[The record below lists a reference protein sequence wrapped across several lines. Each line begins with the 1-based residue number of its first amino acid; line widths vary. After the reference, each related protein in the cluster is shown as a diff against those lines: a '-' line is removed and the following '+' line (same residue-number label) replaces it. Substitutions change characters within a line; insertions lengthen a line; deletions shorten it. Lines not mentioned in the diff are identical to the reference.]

1 MNNKKYDELKI
12 IDENYKNIFD
22 TEIKYSIPLYQRAYA
37 WEEKQIL
44 QLIDDINDV
53 KNSANYHIG
62 TLIVSKKDN
71 KFEIIDGQQRLT
83 SLFLLLNCLE
93 INTENTLVFECR
105 DKSNYTLENIK
116 KVVEGKIDEL
126 DEDKLEGSIVKNTIF
141 IKQQIEKEKFKKNKN
156 IFIEKLK
163 KVILYRVEVP
173 EKTDLNRYFEIMNT
187 RGEQLEQQDI
197 LKANLMEYL
206 NEQDRAIFATI
217 WDACSDM
224 SGYLQM
230 NFKVKD
236 REQIF
241 GSEWDKMPPNDWK
254 KYKNLYINNNEIG
267 ENAKSIDEII
277 KLELNAEKVNAVED
291 EDKYVKFNSI
301 VEFPYFLLHVLK
313 VFIRLNSIEN
323 IEQNKKII
331 DDVLDD
337 KKLLDSFKNVISKG
351 IIKNEKINKEKFTKE
366 FLICLIKSRF
376 LFDKYIIKRKFLTE
390 DENGEWSLQELHVS
404 GQQSKKKPYY
414 KNTCFIKDGEWKKT
428 NDFRTKNNI
437 MIQSALRVSY
447 ISPKIMH
454 WITDLMYWLLENNSE
469 NINKEKMCIYGEVIE
484 KNAIEAVK
492 NNFFDKCKNDIYN
505 MGVDTPH
512 IVFNYLDYLLWK
524 SNPNEYKDF
533 AFEFRNSV
541 EHWYPQNPSEGT
553 FQKWEDGV
561 DNFGNLCIIQR
572 NINSKFSNM
581 DPKAKKTTFEEMINK
596 GSLKLRKMSELTNEN
611 EETPAH
617 IYWRDICCKKHE
629 KEMIQILKK
638 ACYIN
643 EKQ

>member
-414 KNTCFIKDGEWKKT
+414 KNTCFIKDGEWEKT

>member
-12 IDENYKNIFD
+12 IDENYKSVFD

-53 KNSANYHIG
+53 KNSKKYHIG

-93 INTENTLVFECR
+93 INTKNTLTFECR

-116 KVVEGKIDEL
+116 KVVEGRIDEL
-126 DEDKLEGSIVKNTIF
+126 DEDKLEESIVKNTFF

-156 IFIEKLK
+156 SFIEKLK
-163 KVILYRVEVP
+163 NVILYRIEVP
-173 EKTDLNRYFEIMNT
+173 EKTDLNHYFEIMNT

-197 LKANLMEYL
+197 LKANLMECL
-206 NEQDRAIFATI
+206 SKEDSIIFATI

-236 REQIF
+236 REYIF
-241 GSEWDKMPPNDWK
+241 GSDWNEIPSNDWE
-254 KYKNLYINNNEIG
+254 KYKDLGINNNDMG
-267 ENAKSIDEII
+267 ENAKSIEEII
-277 KLELNAEKVNAVED
+277 KLELISERANTVED
-291 EDKYVKFNSI
+291 EDKYEKFNSI

-323 IEQNKKII
+323 IDKGRKIV

-337 KKLLDSFKNVISKG
+337 KKLLDSFNNVISKG
-351 IIKNEKINKEKFTKE
+351 IIKNEKINKEKFAKE

-376 LFDKYIIKRKFLTE
+376 LFDKYIIKRKFSTE
-390 DENGEWSLQELHVS
+390 DKDGSWSLQEIHVF
-404 GQQSKKKPYY
+404 GQQSKKKSYY
-414 KNTCFIKDGEWKKT
+414 QNTCFIKDGEWNKT
-428 NDFRTKNNI
+428 NEFRTKTNI

-447 ISPKIMH
+447 ISPKVMH
-454 WITDLMYWLLENNSE
+454 WITELLAWLLENNSE
-469 NINKEKMCIYGEVIE
+469 NINKEKMCIYEEIIE
-484 KNAIEAVK
+484 EIAKKAV
-492 NNFFDKCKNDIYN
+492 NENFFNKCKNNIYN

-524 SNPNEYKDF
+524 SNQNEYADF
-533 AFEFRNSV
+533 VFEFRNSV
-541 EHWYPQNPSEGT
+541 EHWYPQEPPKDT
-553 FQKWEDGV
+553 LQKYIFPKWEDGI
-561 DNFGNLCIIQR
+561 DSFGNLCIIQR

-581 DPKAKKTTFEEMINK
+581 DPKSKRSTFEKIINK

-611 EETPAH
+611 ED
-617 IYWRDICCKKHE
+617 WREICCKKHE
-629 KEMIQILKK
+629 NEMIQILKK
-638 ACYIN
+638 ACFS
-643 EKQ
+643 